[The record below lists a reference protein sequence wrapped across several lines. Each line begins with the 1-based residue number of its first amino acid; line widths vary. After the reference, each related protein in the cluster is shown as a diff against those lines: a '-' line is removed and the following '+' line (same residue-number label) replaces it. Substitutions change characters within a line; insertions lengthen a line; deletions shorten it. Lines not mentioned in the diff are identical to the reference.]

1 MRLNKLFS
9 IAGMLLAAGP
19 LCAGGIAHNFNGRWG
34 DMEIYDAESTLSF
47 RVNLPRLSERVAPCS
62 TFYVPAA
69 VVALKAGFIKPAVTE
84 ITRGPQEV
92 PSTHYW
98 PSAWRASS
106 HNLRSAAENSVPWY
120 LQDIT
125 TKRGAVKL
133 KQDLTRLKY
142 GNADISGGLQEFWK
156 SNSLQVSGLE
166 QVEFIRK
173 LREGKVGLSNRQT
186 AAILDSLRLRNEGDH
201 VLYGKTGSC
210 VRADGDLYG
219 LFVGLVEKAG
229 KPRAYFYLT
238 VDGTSV
244 SDVAVVRRQIVM
256 DSLTELGF
264 WPAPVEPTPTM
275 VADLSATPAAAIP
288 APDQAAA
295 SVPASAQTASAAA
308 PATTPQPVAVAPAAT
323 PDQAPV
329 AAQAE
334 TALAAPTEAVSSVQ
348 PPSLPVVD
356 GDQEP

>member
-9 IAGMLLAAGP
+9 IAAMLLAAGP

-62 TFYVPAA
+62 TFYLPAA

-84 ITRGPQEV
+84 ISRAQSEIP
-92 PSTHYW
+92 PTHYW
-98 PSAWRASS
+98 PSAWRAQR
-106 HNLRSAAENSVPWY
+106 HNLRSAAKNSVPWY

-142 GNADISGGLQEFWK
+142 GNADISGGLEEFWK
-156 SNSLQVSGLE
+156 SSSLQVSGLE
-166 QVEFIRK
+166 QVDFIRK
-173 LREGKVGLSNRQT
+173 MREGKVGINKRQT
-186 AAILDSLRLRNEGDH
+186 AVILDSLRLRNEGDH

-210 VRADGDLYG
+210 VRTDGDLYG
-219 LFVGLVEKAG
+219 LFVGFVEKAG

-238 VDGTSV
+238 VDGTSI

-256 DSLTELGF
+256 DSLIELGF

-288 APDQAAA
+288 APDHAAA
-295 SVPASAQTASAAA
+295 PAQTAPAAA
-308 PATTPQPVAVAPAAT
+308 PATAPRPVAVAPAAA
-323 PDQAPV
+323 PDQAPLD
-329 AAQAE
+329 AQPE
-334 TALAAPTEAVSSVQ
+334 TALAAPTEAVSPVQ
-348 PPSLPVVD
+348 PPALPVVD
-356 GDQEP
+356 GDQLP